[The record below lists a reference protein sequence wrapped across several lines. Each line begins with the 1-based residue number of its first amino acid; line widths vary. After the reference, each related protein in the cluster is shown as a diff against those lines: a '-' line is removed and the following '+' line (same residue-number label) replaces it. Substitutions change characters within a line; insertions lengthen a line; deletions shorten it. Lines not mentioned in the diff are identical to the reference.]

1 MVESLLDGEADY
13 SDVMDALK
21 KLEEVVKEL
30 VQVYPADRGSH
41 AHAAYRAEILHM
53 IDRINS
59 WVAQQAKFMSAR
71 SKNAYSSKAQPVKV

>member
-1 MVESLLDGEADY
+1 MTESLVPGESDY

-21 KLEEVVKEL
+21 KLEESIKEL

-41 AHAAYRAEILHM
+41 AHAAYRAEIFHM

-59 WVAQQAKFMSAR
+59 WTAQQAKFMASR
-71 SKNAYSSKAQPVKV
+71 SKDAVVLPKKV